1 MKLLTPLRLLLCA
14 ALASSTALV
23 ALPAPAGDDNFFRSP
38 TGNIGCAYA
47 PDLGYL
53 RCDVRDGVKPLPPM
67 PKSCEFDW
75 GQGFWLHK
83 SGAASIVCAGDTA
96 LGNGKVLPY
105 GQTWKRGVFNCTSS
119 AEGFR
124 CKNGDGHGFFI
135 SRGNAYRF

>member
-1 MKLLTPLRLLLCA
+1 
-14 ALASSTALV
+14 
-23 ALPAPAGDDNFFRSP
+23 
-38 TGNIGCAYA
+38 
-47 PDLGYL
+47 
-53 RCDVRDGVKPLPPM
+53 M

-83 SGAASIVCAGDTA
+83 TGEASVVCAGDTA

-105 GQTWKRGVFNCTSS
+105 GQTWKGGGLSCTSS
-119 AEGFR
+119 SGGFR

>member
-1 MKLLTPLRLLLCA
+1 MHEIKHWPFA
-14 ALASSTALV
+14 AIVVTAAILAGGAASAS
-23 ALPAPAGDDNFFRSP
+23 DDDFFHSP

-83 SGAASIVCAGDTA
+83 HGAATIVCAGDTA
-96 LGNGKVLPY
+96 FGAGKVLPY
-105 GQTWKRGVFNCTSS
+105 GMTWKRGVFTCGSSTS
-119 AEGFR
+119 GFR
-124 CKNGDGHGFFI
+124 CTNADRHGFFI